1 MVPIHRI
8 LSEVRK
14 FPWSQKITIWHT
26 ISPDLVKK
34 FYWWT
39 QMTHFTIPERCE
51 HILFCLSADNKSNEP
66 KQNQLHTFRKNQSSY
81 VMGNSKDKNKG
92 RRTSLNT
99 SKSKKSLGKWLTG
112 TFQTF
117 LAEIFE
123 LLFLG
128 SRKCPS
134 TQISSKGIIFDNKH
148 DELKILQIFED
159 GSFQTFFRKSVFL
172 RKYTNYRV

>member
-1 MVPIHRI
+1 
-8 LSEVRK
+8 
-14 FPWSQKITIWHT
+14 
-26 ISPDLVKK
+26 
-34 FYWWT
+34 
-39 QMTHFTIPERCE
+39 MTHFTIPERCE
-51 HILFCLSADNKSNEP
+51 YILFCLSADNKSNEP
-66 KQNQLHTFRKNQSSY
+66 KQNQFHTFRKNQRSY

-148 DELKILQIFED
+148 DELKILQKFEN
-159 GSFQTFFRKSVFL
+159 GSFQTFFQKSVFL
-172 RKYTNYRV
+172 NTPIIGFWGLRNTTPMVILHFNHEKRTLFQYYVIETIT